1 MNICLYG
8 ASSAD
13 TDQKY
18 ISEIEKLGE
27 TMAARGHSLVFGGG
41 ATGLRGAA
49 ARGVHS
55 KGGEITGIAP
65 GFFNVDGVLFEH
77 CTELII
83 TEGMRDR
90 KQTMEDKS
98 DAFIAAPGGIGTFE
112 ELLEI
117 LTLKQLGRHDKPIVI
132 YNIFGYYDALQSMI
146 EHAISQNFVREKCR
160 ELYKFCSAPEEAME
174 YIENYAGAQ
183 RDVREYKALKLE
195 S

>member
-13 TDQKY
+13 TDMKY

-27 TMAARGHSLVFGGG
+27 AMAMHGHSLVFGGG
-41 ATGLRGAA
+41 AAGLMGAA
-49 ARGVHS
+49 ARGVYR
-55 KGGEITGIAP
+55 KGGDITGIAP

-83 TEGMRDR
+83 TNGMRDR

-132 YNIFGYYDALQSMI
+132 YNIFGYYDAFNSMI
-146 EHAISQNFVREKCR
+146 EHAISQNFVKDKCR
-160 ELYKFCSAPEEAME
+160 ELYKLCSSPKEAME
-174 YIENYAGAQ
+174 YIEGYRAIAG
-183 RDVREYKALKLE
+183 DITEYKAIKPE
-195 S
+195 K

>member
-1 MNICLYG
+1 M
-8 ASSAD
+8 
-13 TDQKY
+13 
-18 ISEIEKLGE
+18 
-27 TMAARGHSLVFGGG
+27 
-41 ATGLRGAA
+41 
-49 ARGVHS
+49 
-55 KGGEITGIAP
+55 
-65 GFFNVDGVLFEH
+65 FEH